1 MATVEERMKILRMV
15 EAGTITAEEG
25 AKLLAA
31 LEQSR
36 KRERQ
41 ASRQAPEG
49 PAGASARWVRIRVTD
64 EKTGRAKVNINLPI
78 GLVNLGLK
86 VGARFVPDTAEL
98 NMEELRQA
106 LFSGQLGKIIEA
118 VGEDG
123 ERVEIFLE

>member
-36 KRERQ
+36 KQERQ
-41 ASRQAPEG
+41 SNRQAAP
-49 PAGASARWVRIRVTD
+49 GAPGSPARWMRIRVTD
-64 EKTGRAKVNINLPI
+64 TETGRAKVNINLPI
-78 GLVNLGLK
+78 GFVNLALK
-86 VGARFVPDTAEL
+86 VGARFVPEAATL

-106 LFSGQLGKIIEA
+106 LLSGQQGKIVE
-118 VGEDG
+118 VVEDG
-123 ERVEIFLE
+123 GELVEIFLE